1 MKNISHLM
9 VASKGC
15 PQPSIRQHNNKIYV
29 RTTNITALPPTLSY
43 DRTRKP
49 WLTLSLPSL
58 SLSLSLS
65 GHHSLPLSLSLS
77 LSLSTHIHMDGWVGD
92 IGEEGKKGQ
101 VEKADSHR
109 TQCG

>member
-1 MKNISHLM
+1 MKNIRHLTL
-9 VASKGC
+9 ASKGHGTTINSAA
-15 PQPSIRQHNNKIYV
+15 QQQNIRHNNQYYGLTAKVIV
-29 RTTNITALPPTLSY
+29 RQNEKAMAYFVSPL
-43 DRTRKP
+43 
-49 WLTLSLPSL
+49 SL
-58 SLSLSLS
+58 SLSLSLATTPS
-65 GHHSLPLSLSLS
+65 LSLSLS